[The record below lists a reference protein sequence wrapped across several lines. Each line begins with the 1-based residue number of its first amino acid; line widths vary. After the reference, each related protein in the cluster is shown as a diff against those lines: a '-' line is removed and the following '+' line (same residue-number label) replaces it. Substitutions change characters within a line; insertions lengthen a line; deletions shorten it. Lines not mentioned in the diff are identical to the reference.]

1 MRLSLKLLPLLLIL
15 PFVTRAAGST
25 SDTSGTPL
33 PIPSRQTALYRGVIV
48 DSVVIENRNIFDTA
62 SKRHRHFIFQ
72 LANKLH
78 YKTRRNVIKR
88 EVLVKAGEA
97 FSPELAEETARNL
110 RRCLALYDAWVE
122 TKMLANGHLLVRIVT
137 IDEWSLSGGLNIS
150 RDGNK
155 TEYRLAL
162 AERNLLGNNQYL
174 SAKYIVP
181 SSDDDYVV
189 ARFLDRRFLG
199 TPYAVE
205 LGYGDNPLGTFRQIS
220 FGHPFYDLSQTYS
233 FDLTVATTG
242 GRREIHNDS
251 RLIGWSNNEGDQFK
265 ISGAYRMGSYK
276 RKVRIS
282 SQYVYRYERSFDKTI
297 TNTTTDGRLLAISAF
312 PTDSLYH
319 QVGGGIRLS
328 NLEFAM
334 LKQIDGFGYTEDF
347 VLGQALRAGYAR
359 ALTSDFQDYVFDIF
373 DLGFSEGYRRGPNLA
388 FLTYQKMFWFRGGKD
403 IRRVTRLSTYYYGRA
418 FTFLTIAARGVYVS
432 DWRADGAEALVVGG
446 RGDIR
451 GFDEFL
457 ETGDRKGVFNLEGR
471 FYPNVEILSIL
482 FGGAVFA
489 DAARTWKSDERLS
502 LKGFYA
508 SAGVGLRIALERSLK
523 NRLLRIDLAYSDKNG
538 WQLSIGTDQYFKVQ
552 AGSFLLTTP

>member
-1 MRLSLKLLPLLLIL
+1 LRLSLKLLPLLLIL
-15 PFVTRAAGST
+15 PFVTRAAGPVSN
-25 SDTSGTPL
+25 TSGTQL
-33 PIPSRQTALYRGVIV
+33 PVPSRQTARYRGVIV
-48 DSVVIENRNIFDTA
+48 DSIVIENRNIFDTA
-62 SKRHRHFIFQ
+62 SNRHRHFIFQ

-110 RRCLALYDAWVE
+110 RQRLALYDAWVE

-155 TEYRLAL
+155 TEYRLAV

-174 SAKYIVP
+174 SAEYIVP

-205 LGYGDNPLGTFRQIS
+205 LGYGDDPLGTFRQVS

-242 GRREIHNDS
+242 GRREVHNDG

-265 ISGAYRMGSYK
+265 ISGAYRIGSYT
-276 RKVRIS
+276 RKIQIS
-282 SQYVYRYERSFDKTI
+282 PEYVYRYEQVLDTA
-297 TNTTTDGRLLAISAF
+297 NLGTTADERGLAHDGF
-312 PTDSLYH
+312 PSDSLYH
-319 QVGGGIRLS
+319 QVGGGGRLS

-373 DLGFSEGYRRGPNLA
+373 DLGFSEGYQRGPNLT
-388 FLTYQKMFWFRGGKD
+388 FLTYQRMFWFRGGKD
-403 IRRVTRLSTYYYGRA
+403 IRRVTRLSANYYGRA
-418 FTFLTIAARGVYVS
+418 FTFLTIASRGVYVS
-432 DWRADGAEALVVGG
+432 DWRADGVEALAVGG

-451 GFDEFL
+451 GFDEYL
-457 ETGDRKGVFNLEGR
+457 ETGDRKGIFNLEGR
-471 FYPNVEILSIL
+471 FYPNVELLSIL

-508 SAGVGLRIALERSLK
+508 SAGVGLRIAIERSLK
-523 NRLLRIDLAYSDKNG
+523 NRLLRIDLAYSHKNG
-538 WQLSIGTDQYFKVQ
+538 WQLSIGTDQYFKAQ